1 MPFQGK
7 VVELAHLKMLKRPV
21 WQEHGMREGTALFH
35 GPTHDP
41 KGTIVTLSKKLAINH
56 R

>member
-7 VVELAHLKMLKRPV
+7 AVEPAHLKMLKRLV
-21 WQEHGMREGTALFH
+21 WQEHGMRERTALFH

-41 KGTIVTLSKKLAINH
+41 KGTIVTVQKISNH